1 MMSALRV
8 AFDPYEALE
17 GAHAVVLVTEWEEL
31 RELDLHRAFS
41 LMQPPRLLVD
51 GRNFLNSRAVS
62 EAGLLYEGF
71 GRV

>member
-1 MMSALRV
+1 V

-31 RELDLHRAFS
+31 RELDLHRVFS
-41 LMQPPRLLVD
+41 LMQPPRLFVD
-51 GRNFLNSRAVS
+51 GRNFLEPHSVR
-62 EAGLLYEGF
+62 EAGLRYEGF